1 MSHWLSVQRGS
12 LTSITPGRDGSR
24 ASTEATDLLPGLWL
38 FRGGQLRVS
47 AGWSSQRPTLSI
59 IAEMPDRLGVEIE
72 VAVSGF
78 LGVKATRPVVSGSSQ
93 VITETASS
101 CDAIIA

>member
-1 MSHWLSVQRGS
+1 
-12 LTSITPGRDGSR
+12 
-24 ASTEATDLLPGLWL
+24 
-38 FRGGQLRVS
+38 
-47 AGWSSQRPTLSI
+47 
-59 IAEMPDRLGVEIE
+59 MPDRLGVEIE